1 MKITNVVY
9 VAALV
14 IVTIILCAVSVRC
27 RGLSIDSNCVINL
40 FLIPIIFTNIFA
52 TVSICFMFAAILR
65 IKAIIK

>member
-1 MKITNVVY
+1 MKIANVVY

-14 IVTIILCAVSVRC
+14 IVTIVVCAVSAKC
-27 RGLSIDSNCVINL
+27 RGLPIDSNCVINL
-40 FLIPIIFTNIFA
+40 FLVPIIFTNVFA